1 MATFNYILGRKKD
14 NGKYPIYLRIT
25 HRNKNTSLSLD
36 IEVAKTEWSAA
47 RQRIKKSNTD
57 IYDVRTEKEQIG
69 ITYKSLAN
77 IGIAPDKPYRNK
89 YCTIRK
95 GTLLTAPKALSDN
108 AAE

>member
-36 IEVAKTEWSAA
+36 IEVAKTEWSTA

-57 IYDVRTEKEQIG
+57 YNSASLFSIG
-69 ITYKSLAN
+69 VPESASL
-77 IGIAPDKPYRNK
+77 
-89 YCTIRK
+89 
-95 GTLLTAPKALSDN
+95 
-108 AAE
+108 